1 MTDDDEQLPPTADDP
16 RQALKDE
23 LWAMGVPDAQ
33 AEAWIERW
41 EAEAAA
47 IGVGPADPAYWRLAS
62 AWIDEARE
70 AD

>member
-1 MTDDDEQLPPTADDP
+1 MTDDDELPPPDDP

-23 LWAMGVPDAQ
+23 LWSMGVPDAQ

-41 EAEAAA
+41 EAEAGA
-47 IGVGPADPAYWRLAS
+47 IGVAPDDPAYWRLAS